1 MNSLRLSA
9 AAQSDLSEIK
19 SYIAKGLEN
28 PTAALSVMR
37 KITQDIRRLREYPL
51 MGTPPRAVADVE
63 TDYRFLTT
71 GNYLTF
77 YRVCGKNIYV
87 ERVLYGRSD
96 YLSTLLGD
104 AVPDDSEE

>member
-1 MNSLRLSA
+1 MTNLRISA
-9 AAQSDLSEIK
+9 AAQSDLMEIK
-19 SYIAKGLEN
+19 HYIAKELEN
-28 PTAALSVMR
+28 PTAALSVVR

-51 MGTPPRAVADVE
+51 IGTPLRTVADVE

-77 YRVCGKNIYV
+77 YRIYGKNVYV

-96 YLSTLLGD
+96 YLRVLLGD
-104 AVPDDSEE
+104 MPQDDNGE